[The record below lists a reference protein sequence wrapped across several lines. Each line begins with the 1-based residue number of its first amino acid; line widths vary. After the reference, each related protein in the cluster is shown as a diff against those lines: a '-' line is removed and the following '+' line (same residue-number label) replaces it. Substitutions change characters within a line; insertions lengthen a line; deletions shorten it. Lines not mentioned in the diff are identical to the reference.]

1 MPAQTASDE
10 TLGLTRLQ
18 TKESPHV
25 ALADSAGRR
34 LPLMSSP
41 LNRRAKQG
49 PPGRALRV
57 DLDEFL
63 YAPVYEEAQGMT
75 LSVLSALAR
84 LGHDPWER
92 AAMLASH
99 TREAAAQELALLM
112 SALPE
117 WGAPGHDGGSTVA
130 RLAALLPG
138 NRANISS
145 SPQAAPNAQPADRA
159 SNFMWIYAIIMLLLI
174 SAQWISARSHRDP
187 PDPVPQAAVQTAA
200 PTTPSGSQPQ

>member
-1 MPAQTASDE
+1 MT
-10 TLGLTRLQ
+10 
-18 TKESPHV
+18 
-25 ALADSAGRR
+25 
-34 LPLMSSP
+34 SP
-41 LNRRAKQG
+41 LNHRAKQG

-92 AAMLASH
+92 AAVLASH
-99 TREAAAQELALLM
+99 TREAAVRELALLM

-117 WGAPGHDGGSTVA
+117 WGAPGHDGPSTVA

-138 NRANISS
+138 NRPNISN
-145 SPQAAPNAQPADRA
+145 SPQAVANAKPTDRA
-159 SNFMWIYAIIMLLLI
+159 FNFMWIYAIIMLLLI

-187 PDPVPQAAVQTAA
+187 AAALPQAGVQTTLPIA
-200 PTTPSGSQPQ
+200 TPGSQPP